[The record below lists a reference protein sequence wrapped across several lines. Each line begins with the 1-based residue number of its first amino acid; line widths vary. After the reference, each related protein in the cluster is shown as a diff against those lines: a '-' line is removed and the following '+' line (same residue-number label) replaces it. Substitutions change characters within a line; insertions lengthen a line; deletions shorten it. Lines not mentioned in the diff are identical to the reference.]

1 MKLNHWRLLYGQ
13 YAIEKLSQL
22 DKDHLIELLLEKYTI
37 KDWKAIEK
45 ESSK

>member
-1 MKLNHWRLLYGQ
+1 MKLNHWKLLYQ
-13 YAIEKLSQL
+13 QQAITKLEKLS
-22 DKDHLIELLLEKYTI
+22 KDELITQLIERFSI